1 MTDEEKNS
9 EPESVNED
17 KQVKVK
23 IKGKPMS
30 KEELAEKIERALEN
44 SGLENLDEIMAK
56 VEKAMEGVD
65 KKIAKAVA
73 KIDKELGNIDIDIE
87 VDGDDHCDH
96 DHHHD
101 QHHHK
106 KDEGDYM
113 KNVGVLNLKN
123 ITEEELD
130 AMKPIKNVGVIIVP
144 EDLMGKVSAKIK
156 SNVGVTIPY
165 KEGWRLY
172 SGHTEI
178 DNSMLEALDEPL
190 EFIQTGHLEFNDDV
204 DAKLLKDKIKAFNNY
219 GHISASEEIYGTLMS
234 KCLENSG
241 HIGKKSDKDDDD
253 DDD

>member
-1 MTDEEKNS
+1 MTEEEKNS
-9 EPESVNED
+9 EPENANEE
-17 KQVKVK
+17 KHVKVK

-87 VDGDDHCDH
+87 MDDDHCDH
-96 DHHHD
+96 DHHH
-101 QHHHK
+101 HHK
-106 KDEGDYM
+106 KDDGEYM

-130 AMKPIKNVGVIIVP
+130 SMKPIKNVGVIIVP
-144 EDLMGKVSAKIK
+144 EHLMGKVSAKIK

-178 DNSMLEALDEPL
+178 DNSMLEALDEPI
-190 EFIQTGHLEFNDDV
+190 EFIQAGHLEFNDDV
-204 DAKLLKDKIKAFNNY
+204 DAKLLKEKIKAFNNY
-219 GHISASEEIYGTLMS
+219 GHISAPAEIYGILMA

-241 HIGKKSDKDDDD
+241 HIGKNSDEDDEDDD
-253 DDD
+253 